1 MSDLA
6 LRWDATA
13 FAADLAIEAND
24 LARDGGLETA
34 ILLSLF
40 TDRRAEPGDP
50 LPDGESDRRG
60 WWADAVPVVE
70 GDQIGSR
77 LWLLSREKETKATL
91 SRAEE
96 YGREALGWL
105 IEDRVAERVEVTAE
119 VPRGGML
126 GLEVVIYRPQAD
138 PVRYRF
144 NHAWGG
150 DSDGL
155 VLSHRFVPVVVDLPP
170 SAPVITSPTDG
181 GSAGATEPF
190 TGTADPGATVEL
202 YRDGVLVGTA
212 VADASG
218 AWSLPNVP
226 TE

>member
-6 LRWDATA
+6 LRWDATS

-24 LARDGGLETA
+24 LARDEGLETA
-34 ILLSLF
+34 VLLSLF

-60 WWADAVPVVE
+60 WWADALPVVE
-70 GDQIGSR
+70 GDRIGSR

-96 YGREALGWL
+96 YAREALQWL
-105 IEDRVAERVEVTAE
+105 VDDLVAERVKVTAKI
-119 VPRGGML
+119 PRTGVL

-138 PVRYRF
+138 PVKYRF
-144 NHAWGG
+144 NHAWEGSG
-150 DSDGL
+150 TSAE
-155 VLSHRFVPVVVDLPP
+155 
-170 SAPVITSPTDG
+170 SAPVYVLPLGTIS
-181 GSAGATEPF
+181 TEAPNSI
-190 TGTADPGATVEL
+190 P
-202 YRDGVLVGTA
+202 RDGEQWIV
-212 VADASG
+212 
-218 AWSLPNVP
+218 